1 MKKNFVSIMACSLA
15 LVMVGSMSAYAGT
28 AKRKTIE
35 QKTTGHLE
43 TLIAKDQSDQ
53 IQALIQKKYGF
64 TLEQTGIAKD
74 GSPMIRVSC
83 TPEEYVEYNNSFL
96 DEKNNRNDLLTPLL
110 RKYKTDYI
118 QNGWINPID
127 DDFHTITVEVMR
139 GSSLKDWDS
148 YIAKEYKN
156 KTCTNTNHK
165 KNTYYYWAQKPDK
178 SWVQYAE
185 CNDCKIVFKTGN
197 TAGEIVYESDL
208 K

>member
-1 MKKNFVSIMACSLA
+1 MKKNFASVIACTLA

-28 AKRKTIE
+28 AKRKTAS
-35 QKTTGHLE
+35 QKTTGYVE
-43 TLIAKDQSDQ
+43 TLVAKDQYDQ
-53 IQALIQKKYGF
+53 VQELIQKKYGYS
-64 TLEQTGIAKD
+64 QIRTGTAKD
-74 GSPMIRVSC
+74 GIPTYRITC
-83 TPEEYVEYNNSFL
+83 TPDEFNQYQDSFY
-96 DEKNNRNDLLTPLL
+96 DELNNRDDLLTPLL

-127 DDFHTITVEVMR
+127 DDFHTITVEVMK

>member
-1 MKKNFVSIMACSLA
+1 MRKNFASVIACTLA

-28 AKRKTIE
+28 IKRKTVE

-43 TLIAKDQSDQ
+43 TLIAKDQFNE
-53 IQALIQKKYGF
+53 IQELIQKKYGY
-64 TLEQTGIAKD
+64 TVTKTGTAKD
-74 GSPMIRVSC
+74 GTPMLKLSC
-83 TPEEYVEYNNSFL
+83 TPEEYNQYQDSFYDEINSR
-96 DEKNNRNDLLTPLL
+96 DDLLTPLL

-118 QNGWINPID
+118 QNGWLNPID
-127 DDFHTITVEVMR
+127 DDFHTITVEVMK